1 MLILGV
7 LRAHFSPF
15 PILLLL
21 LHLPLFHLFRPWAAA
36 AATTATMRTLFL
48 LALILPIIYF
58 VNSKLPGFYIF
69 DPARLQELSQEAIA
83 RGDGN
88 TTVIMHHLVQS
99 LQKEY
104 GPQHVNGIEA
114 DKWFFK

>member
-1 MLILGV
+1 
-7 LRAHFSPF
+7 
-15 PILLLL
+15 
-21 LHLPLFHLFRPWAAA
+21 
-36 AATTATMRTLFL
+36 MRTLFV

-58 VNSKLPGFYIF
+58 VFDSKLPGFYIF
-69 DPARLQELSQEAIA
+69 DPARLQELSKEAVA

-99 LQKEY
+99 LRKEY

-114 DKWFFK
+114 EKWFFK